1 MLEMEKKEY
10 DIKNQTGL
18 SISRL
23 SIPKDFDEKSFNL
36 FLKQKKSRMP
46 SMFEGMGIFLDVT
59 EVRDLENYKEIFR
72 SASKILKE
80 NLFIV
85 SGVLNPKDSQKDF
98 FKNEEKVAVF
108 FSFGEGNSEVKEK
121 IVEKVVEVEKIVEV
135 EKLVEVEKVI
145 EKESSNGGLKIYEG
159 IVRGG
164 EKLYAKGESLLII
177 GSVKPNAEIIAD
189 GNIIVLGKL
198 EGKAIAGGSDKT
210 DAFVIAKEMK
220 PSLLS
225 IAGNFKVLEEDSSLY
240 GSNIKISFNGKVLV
254 SEKI

>member
-1 MLEMEKKEY
+1 
-10 DIKNQTGL
+10 
-18 SISRL
+18 
-23 SIPKDFDEKSFNL
+23 
-36 FLKQKKSRMP
+36 
-46 SMFEGMGIFLDVT
+46 MFEDMGIFLDMT
-59 EVRDLENYKEIFR
+59 EIRDLENYKEIFR
-72 SASKILKE
+72 SASKALRE

-108 FSFGEGNSEVKEK
+108 FSFGEGNIENKEK

-135 EKLVEVEKVI
+135 EKVI
-145 EKESSNGGLKIYEG
+145 EKESSNSGLKIYEG

-210 DAFVIAKEMK
+210 DAFGIAKEMK

-254 SEKI
+254 SEKYLFRGY

>member
-1 MLEMEKKEY
+1 MLEMKKKEY

-46 SMFEGMGIFLDVT
+46 SMFEGMGIFLDIT
-59 EVRDLENYKEIFR
+59 EIRDLENYKEIFR
-72 SASKILKE
+72 SASKALRE

-108 FSFGEGNSEVKEK
+108 FSFGEGNIENKEK

-135 EKLVEVEKVI
+135 EKVI
-145 EKESSNGGLKIYEG
+145 EKESSNSGLKIYEG

>member
-1 MLEMEKKEY
+1 MLKMEKKEY

-46 SMFEGMGIFLDVT
+46 SMFDGMGIFLDVT
-59 EVRDLENYKEIFR
+59 EIRDLENYKEIFK

-108 FSFGEGNSEVKEK
+108 FSFNEGNSEVKEK
-121 IVEKVVEVEKIVEV
+121 VIEKVVEIEKI
-135 EKLVEVEKVI
+135 VEVEKVI

-177 GSVKPNAEIIAD
+177 GSVKPNAEVIAD

-198 EGKAIAGGSDKT
+198 EGKAIAGGSDKI